1 MTWSSRHRP
10 MPSRS
15 VEASECARN
24 YSGRRSIRKSWSR
37 SFVNIFERDVH
48 VVNHLFHSQAVSGTY
63 WDDPAECNPEWLQLS
78 PRCEVILCGNDP
90 GVAEAAAEYGVKH
103 LPHIARNEYGTP
115 FLNSAFEHVQ
125 QVAKER
131 LIAYVNADIIF
142 LSALMASVKRITAQ
156 RFLMVGQRWDLDV
169 SAPLDFKNEDWEQIL
184 RRQVSSCGTLHP
196 PAGSDYFIFP
206 KGVMGEIPPF
216 CVGRPGWDNWF
227 IYRARSL
234 GVPVIDATGANM
246 VIHQNHDYSHLQED
260 ATVSNGGNSDAY
272 YNLKLLGDQEPMFT
286 LYDATHLLTRHMLAP
301 AWTLSHFERRW
312 KMLPVWVPWTG
323 PLVRYLDWLVRKVAD
338 RL

>member
-1 MTWSSRHRP
+1 MKGTGTLLTIFSIPKPFRGHIGTIQ
-10 MPSRS
+10 
-15 VEASECARN
+15 RN
-24 YSGRRSIRKSWSR
+24 AIQS
-37 SFVNIFERDVH
+37 
-48 VVNHLFHSQAVSGTY
+48 
-63 WDDPAECNPEWLQLS
+63 WLQLS

-142 LSALMASVKRITAQ
+142 LSDLMASVKRITAQ

-169 SAPLDFKNEDWEQIL
+169 STPLDFKNEDWEQIL
-184 RRQVSSCGTLHP
+184 RRQVSSYGTLHP

-246 VIHQNHDYSHLQED
+246 VIHQNHDYSHIRGGAKLHPLESPD
-260 ATVSNGGNSDAY
+260 AS

-323 PLVRYLDWLVRKVAD
+323 PLVRYLDWLIRKVAD